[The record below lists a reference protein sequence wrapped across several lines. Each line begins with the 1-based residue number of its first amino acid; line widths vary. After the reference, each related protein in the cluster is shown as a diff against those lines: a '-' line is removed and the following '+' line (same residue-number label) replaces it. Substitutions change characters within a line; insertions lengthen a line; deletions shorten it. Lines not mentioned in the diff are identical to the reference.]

1 MKPRIPFDRRRTG
14 SGVVCAALCMSFAL
28 PPTAFAQEAHEA
40 QAEAALQEGG
50 PRLVLA
56 RRLSPPS
63 LGASTYTQQVK
74 QALVVLS
81 QDYPEVLTAQAA
93 ANTSSFSVD
102 AARQARYPRFRL
114 GTSSGNYNS
123 GAENAKTQG
132 YTVLTAEA
140 RVSLLD
146 GGAMNAAQR
155 AAEAGNQADDEA
167 VVTTSQKVVLD
178 ALTAYLQ
185 VQRFDL
191 KKQIAARAS
200 EVVAELSKAE
210 ARRVALGVTGDNDL
224 NMAAS
229 RRALVA
235 ARESDFAAQRD
246 EAIAKF
252 RNYFKFTPNPES
264 LPVLAAPQQWRIS
277 SQEEALRRAEAR
289 STEIAEAQGRIERA
303 RALAD
308 QQDASLYPT
317 LDAVLVKSKDP
328 RGVSPQDPTRAA
340 FELNWNFGNGFD
352 RQLRLKT
359 ALSEIANQEARL
371 EGVKLN
377 LFELTSASWART
389 VSGRERE
396 RQLMEAVSTSGQA
409 FRGRRRLM
417 EFGRETLPKVLDAQL
432 DYYTLLFD
440 YIDGVFDLR
449 ISELRLARTTGEL
462 RVDPAGLN
470 GWIDR
475 LFGAPRR
482 QVLTEDGLLGTLCIS
497 SNTTCASEPVAER
510 AMGVATANPPLRKSQ
525 RLSIP

>member
-1 MKPRIPFDRRRTG
+1 MRNAPLNSRRRTG
-14 SGVVCAALCMSFAL
+14 TGVVCAALCASFAL
-28 PPTAFAQEAHEA
+28 PPTAFAQEQQQQE
-40 QAEAALQEGG
+40 ALQE
-50 PRLVLA
+50 PPPLVLA
-56 RRLSPPS
+56 RRLSAPS
-63 LGASTYTQQVK
+63 LGAASYAQQVK
-74 QALVVLS
+74 QALVALS
-81 QDYPEVLTAQAA
+81 QEYPEVQTAQAA
-93 ANTSSFSVD
+93 ANTSSYSVD
-102 AARQARYPRFRL
+102 AARQARYPRFKI

-123 GAENAKTQG
+123 GLAGAKTEG

-140 RVSLLD
+140 RMSLLD
-146 GGAMNAAQR
+146 GGAMSAAQR

-185 VQRFDL
+185 VQRYDL
-191 KKQIAARAS
+191 KKQIAHKAT

-235 ARESDFAAQRD
+235 ARESDFQAQRD
-246 EAIAKF
+246 EAMAKF
-252 RNYFKFTPNPES
+252 RNYFKFSPNVES
-264 LPVLAAPQQWRIS
+264 LPVLAAPPQWRIG

-317 LDAVLVKSKDP
+317 LDAVVVKSRDP

-352 RQLRLKT
+352 RQLRLKS
-359 ALSEIANQEARL
+359 ALAEVANQEAKL
-371 EGVKLN
+371 DGVKLN

-440 YIDGVFDLR
+440 YVDGVFDLR
-449 ISELRLARTTGEL
+449 ITELRLARTTGEL
-462 RVDPAGLN
+462 RIDPVGPN
-470 GWIDR
+470 NWIDR
-475 LFGAPRR
+475 LFGSPSRPA
-482 QVLTEDGLLGTLCIS
+482 LTEDGLLAALCIS
-497 SNTTCASEPVAER
+497 SNTACASEPVVER
-510 AMGVATANPPLRKSQ
+510 AAGPASANPPLRKAP
-525 RLSIP
+525 RLSTP

>member
-1 MKPRIPFDRRRTG
+1 MRSAPLNSRRRAGTG
-14 SGVVCAALCMSFAL
+14 AVCAALCASFVL
-28 PPTAFAQEAHEA
+28 PPAAFAQE
-40 QAEAALQEGG
+40 QQQQQQESQLE
-50 PRLVLA
+50 PPPVLMLA
-56 RRLSPPS
+56 RRLSVPS
-63 LGASTYTQQVK
+63 LGAATYAQQVK
-74 QALVVLS
+74 QALIALS
-81 QDYPEVLTAQAA
+81 QDYPEVQTAQAA
-93 ANTSSFSVD
+93 ANTSSYGVD
-102 AARQARYPRFRL
+102 AAKQARYPRFNF
-114 GTSSGNYNS
+114 GTTTGNYNS
-123 GAENAKTQG
+123 GAAGARTQS
-132 YTVLTAEA
+132 YTVLTAQA
-140 RVSLLD
+140 RMSLLD
-146 GGAMNAAQR
+146 GGAMSAAQR

-185 VQRFDL
+185 VQRYDL
-191 KKQIAARAS
+191 KKQIAHKAT

-235 ARESDFAAQRD
+235 ARESDFEAQRD
-246 EAIAKF
+246 EAMAKF
-252 RNYFKFTPNPES
+252 RNYFKFSPNAES
-264 LPVLAAPQQWRIS
+264 LPVLAAPPQWRIG

-289 STEIAEAQGRIERA
+289 STEIAEAQGRIDRA

-317 LDAVLVKSKDP
+317 VDAVIVKTRDP
-328 RGVSPQDPTRAA
+328 NDVTQNPTRAG

-352 RQLRLKT
+352 RQLRLKS
-359 ALSEIANQEARL
+359 ALAEVANQEAKL
-371 EGVKLN
+371 EGVRLN

-462 RVDPAGLN
+462 RIDPVGPN

-475 LFGAPRR
+475 LFGSPSRPA
-482 QVLTEDGLLGTLCIS
+482 LTEDGLLAALCIS
-497 SNTTCASEPVAER
+497 SNTACASEPVVER
-510 AMGVATANPPLRKSQ
+510 AAGPAGANPPLRKAL
-525 RLSIP
+525 RLSVP

>member
-1 MKPRIPFDRRRTG
+1 MMDRISANRRRIG
-14 SGVVCAALCMSFAL
+14 PGVVCAALCVSFTQ
-28 PPTAFAQEAHEA
+28 PPVAFAQEQQEPQAQQEA
-40 QAEAALQEGG
+40 MPGLM
-50 PRLVLA
+50 LA
-56 RRLSPPS
+56 RRLSTPS
-63 LGASTYTQQVK
+63 IGAASYSQQVK
-74 QALVVLS
+74 QALITLS
-81 QDYPEVLTAQAA
+81 REYPEVQTAQAA
-93 ANTSSFSVD
+93 ANTSSYGVD
-102 AARQARYPRFRL
+102 AAKQARYPRLNFS
-114 GTSSGNYNS
+114 TSSGNYNS
-123 GAENAKTQG
+123 GVSNAKTKG
-132 YTVLTAEA
+132 YTVLSAQA
-140 RVSLLD
+140 RMSLID
-146 GGAMNAAQR
+146 GGGMSAAQR
-155 AAEAGNQADDEA
+155 AAEAANMADDEA

-191 KKQIAARAS
+191 KKQIAHRAS

-235 ARESDFAAQRD
+235 ARESDFEAQRD
-246 EAIAKF
+246 EALAKF
-252 RNYFKFTPNPES
+252 RNYYKFSPNPDS
-264 LPVLAAPQQWRIS
+264 LPVLAAPQQWRIT
-277 SQEEALRRAEAR
+277 SQDEALRRAESR
-289 STEIAEAQGRIERA
+289 STEIAEAQGRIDRA

-317 LDAVLVKSKDP
+317 LDAVVIKTRDP
-328 RGVSPQDPTRAA
+328 NDVTQNPTRAG

-352 RQLRLKT
+352 RQLRLKS
-359 ALSEIANQEARL
+359 ALAEVANQEAKL
-371 EGVKLN
+371 EGVRLN

-462 RVDPAGLN
+462 RIDPATTN
-470 GWIDR
+470 TWIDH
-475 LFGAPRR
+475 LFGAPGRP
-482 QVLTEDGLLGTLCIS
+482 VLTEDGLLGALCIS
-497 SNTTCASEPVAER
+497 SNTACASEPVVER
-510 AMGVATANPPLRKSQ
+510 TASAAIGNPPLRRAP
-525 RLSIP
+525 RLTIP

>member
-1 MKPRIPFDRRRTG
+1 MRNAPLNSRRRTG
-14 SGVVCAALCMSFAL
+14 TGVVCAALCASFAL
-28 PPTAFAQEAHEA
+28 PPTALAQEQQQQE
-40 QAEAALQEGG
+40 ALQE
-50 PRLVLA
+50 PPPPLMLA
-56 RRLSPPS
+56 RRLSAPS
-63 LGASTYTQQVK
+63 LGAASYAQQVK
-74 QALVVLS
+74 QALVALS
-81 QDYPEVLTAQAA
+81 QEYPEVQTAQAA
-93 ANTSSFSVD
+93 ANTSSYSVD
-102 AARQARYPRFRL
+102 AARQARYPRFKI

-123 GAENAKTQG
+123 GLAGARTEG

-140 RVSLLD
+140 RMSLLD
-146 GGAMNAAQR
+146 GGAMSAAQR

-185 VQRFDL
+185 VQRYDL
-191 KKQIAARAS
+191 KKQIAHKAT

-235 ARESDFAAQRD
+235 ARESDFQAQRD
-246 EAIAKF
+246 EAMAKF
-252 RNYFKFTPNPES
+252 RNYFKFSPNVES
-264 LPVLAAPQQWRIS
+264 LPVLAAPPQWRIG

-317 LDAVLVKSKDP
+317 LDAVVVKSRDP

-352 RQLRLKT
+352 RQLRLKS
-359 ALSEIANQEARL
+359 ALAEVANQEAKL
-371 EGVKLN
+371 DGVKLN

-440 YIDGVFDLR
+440 YVDGVFDLR

-462 RVDPAGLN
+462 RIDPAGTN
-470 GWIDR
+470 NWIDR
-475 LFGAPRR
+475 LFGAPSRPA
-482 QVLTEDGLLGTLCIS
+482 LTEDGLLAALCIS
-497 SNTTCASEPVAER
+497 SNTACASEPVVER
-510 AMGVATANPPLRKSQ
+510 AAGPGGAGSSLRKAP

>member
-1 MKPRIPFDRRRTG
+1 MMDRNPADRRRMG
-14 SGVVCAALCMSFAL
+14 PGVVCAAVCVSFAL
-28 PPTAFAQEAHEA
+28 PPAAFAQEPEQPQEA
-40 QAEAALQEGG
+40 GATAPNLM
-50 PRLVLA
+50 LA
-56 RRLSPPS
+56 RRLSTPS
-63 LGASTYTQQVK
+63 IGAASYAQQVK
-74 QALVVLS
+74 QALIALS
-81 QDYPEVLTAQAA
+81 QEYPEVLTAQAA
-93 ANTSSFSVD
+93 ANTSSYSVD
-102 AARQARYPRFRL
+102 AARQARYPRFRF
-114 GTSSGNYNS
+114 GTASGNYNS
-123 GAENAKTQG
+123 GAVNAKTQN

-140 RVSLLD
+140 RVSLID
-146 GGAMNAAQR
+146 GGVMNAAQR

-191 KKQIAARAS
+191 KKQIAHRAT

-210 ARRVALGVTGDNDL
+210 ARRVALGVSGDNDL

-235 ARESDFAAQRD
+235 ARESDFEAQRD
-246 EAIAKF
+246 EALAKF
-252 RNYFKFTPNPES
+252 RNYYKFSPNPDS
-264 LPVLAAPQQWRIS
+264 LPVLAAPPQWRIT
-277 SQEEALRRAEAR
+277 SQDEALRRAESR
-289 STEIAEAQGRIERA
+289 STEIAEAQGRIARA
-303 RALAD
+303 KALAD

-352 RQLRLKT
+352 RQLKLKS
-359 ALSEIANQEARL
+359 ALAEVANQEAKL
-371 EGVKLN
+371 EGVKNN

-462 RVDPAGLN
+462 RIDPTATN
-470 GWIDR
+470 NWIDR
-475 LFGAPRR
+475 MFGAPGRP
-482 QVLTEDGLLGTLCIS
+482 VLTEDGLLGALCIS
-497 SNTTCASEPVAER
+497 SNTACASEPVVER
-510 AMGVATANPPLRKSQ
+510 TTNASMANPPLRKAP
-525 RLSIP
+525 RIASIP

>member
-1 MKPRIPFDRRRTG
+1 MSKPVLPGRRVRIAP
-14 SGVVCAALCMSFAL
+14 GVLCATLCVSMAL
-28 PPTAFAQEAHEA
+28 PPTAHAQ
-40 QAEAALQEGG
+40 QTSAEQDEPPAAL
-50 PRLVLA
+50 A
-56 RRLSPPS
+56 FSRRLSSPS
-63 LGASTYTQQVK
+63 LGAASSAQRVK
-74 QALVVLS
+74 QALIALS
-81 QDYPEVLTAQAA
+81 QEYPEVLTAQATA
-93 ANTSSFSVD
+93 STSSFGVD
-102 AARQARYPRFRL
+102 AARMARYPRFKV
-114 GTSSGNYNS
+114 GTSSGTYNS
-123 GAENAKTQG
+123 GAKDAQSQS

-140 RVSLLD
+140 RVSLID
-146 GGAMNAAQR
+146 GGAMSAAQR
-155 AAEAGNQADDEA
+155 AAELANQADDEA

-191 KKQIAARAS
+191 KKQIAHRAT

-210 ARRVALGVTGDNDL
+210 ARRVALGVSGDNDL

-235 ARESDFAAQRD
+235 ARESDFEAQRD
-246 EAIAKF
+246 EALAKF
-252 RNYFKFTPNPES
+252 RNYFKFSPNPES
-264 LPVLAAPQQWRIS
+264 LPVLAAPSHWRIG

-289 STEIAEAQGRIERA
+289 STELAEAQGRVARA
-303 RALAD
+303 RALVD
-308 QQDASLYPT
+308 QTEASLYPT
-317 LDAVLVKSKDP
+317 LDAVVVKSKDP

-352 RQLRLKT
+352 RQLKLKG
-359 ALSEIANQEARL
+359 ALAEVANQEAKM

-377 LFELTSASWART
+377 LMELTASSWSRT
-389 VSGRERE
+389 VAGRERE

-462 RVDPAGLN
+462 RIDPIGAN
-470 GWIDR
+470 NWIDR
-475 LFGAPRR
+475 IFGPPSRN
-482 QVLTEDGLLGTLCIS
+482 VLTEDGLLGALCIS
-497 SNTTCASEPVAER
+497 SNTTCATEPVVDRSPGASF
-510 AMGVATANPPLRKSQ
+510 ANPPLRRTT
-525 RLSIP
+525 RLGIN

>member
-1 MKPRIPFDRRRTG
+1 MRTPALPGRRARIAP
-14 SGVVCAALCMSFAL
+14 GVLCATLCVSMAL
-28 PPTAFAQEAHEA
+28 PPTAHAQ
-40 QAEAALQEGG
+40 QASAEQDEPPAAL
-50 PRLVLA
+50 A
-56 RRLSPPS
+56 FSRRLSSPS
-63 LGASTYTQQVK
+63 LGAASSAQRVK
-74 QALVVLS
+74 QALIALS
-81 QDYPEVLTAQAA
+81 QEYPEVLTAQATA
-93 ANTSSFSVD
+93 STSSFGVD
-102 AARQARYPRFRL
+102 AARMARYPRFKV
-114 GTSSGNYNS
+114 GTSSGTYNS
-123 GAENAKTQG
+123 GAKDAQSQS

-140 RVSLLD
+140 RVSLID
-146 GGAMNAAQR
+146 GGAMSAAQR
-155 AAEAGNQADDEA
+155 AAELANQADDEA

-191 KKQIAARAS
+191 KKQIAHRAT

-210 ARRVALGVTGDNDL
+210 ARRVALGVSGDNDL

-235 ARESDFAAQRD
+235 ARESDFEAQRD
-246 EAIAKF
+246 EALAKF
-252 RNYFKFTPNPES
+252 RNYFKFSPNPES
-264 LPVLAAPQQWRIS
+264 LPVLAAPSHWRIG

-289 STEIAEAQGRIERA
+289 STELAEAQGRVARA
-303 RALAD
+303 RALVD
-308 QQDASLYPT
+308 QTEASLYPT
-317 LDAVLVKSKDP
+317 LDAVVVKSKDP

-352 RQLRLKT
+352 RQLKLKG
-359 ALSEIANQEARL
+359 ALAEVANQEAKM

-377 LFELTSASWART
+377 LMELTASSWSRT
-389 VSGRERE
+389 VAGRERE

-462 RVDPAGLN
+462 RIDPIGAN
-470 GWIDR
+470 NWIDR
-475 LFGAPRR
+475 IFGPPSRN
-482 QVLTEDGLLGTLCIS
+482 VLTEDGLLGALCIS
-497 SNTTCASEPVAER
+497 SNTTCATEPVVDRSPGASF
-510 AMGVATANPPLRKSQ
+510 ANPPLRRTT

>member
-1 MKPRIPFDRRRTG
+1 MKYRTSLDRRRIG
-14 SGVVCAALCMSFAL
+14 PGVVCAALCASFAL
-28 PPTAFAQEAHEA
+28 SPTAFAQLQADA
-40 QAEAALQEGG
+40 QELQQPG
-50 PRLVLA
+50 PSLMLA

-63 LGASTYTQQVK
+63 LGAASYAAQVK
-74 QALVVLS
+74 QALIVLS
-81 QDYPEVLTAQAA
+81 QDYPEVQTAQAA
-93 ANTSSFSVD
+93 ANTSGYGVD
-102 AARQARYPRFRL
+102 AAKQARYPRFKL

-123 GAENAKTQG
+123 GEKGAKTQS

-140 RVSLLD
+140 RMSLLD
-146 GGAMNAAQR
+146 GGALSAAQR
-155 AAEAGNQADDEA
+155 AAEAGSQADDEA

-191 KKQIAARAS
+191 KKQIAHRAT

-210 ARRVALGVTGDNDL
+210 ARRVQLGVTGDNDL

-252 RNYFKFTPNPES
+252 RNYFKFTPNAES
-264 LPVLAAPQQWRIS
+264 LPVLAAPPQWRIA
-277 SQEEALRRAEAR
+277 SQDEALRRAEAR

-317 LDAVLVKSKDP
+317 LDAVVVKSKDP

-340 FELNWNFGNGFD
+340 LELNWNFGNGFD
-352 RQLRLKT
+352 RQLRLRT
-359 ALSEIANQEARL
+359 ALAEVANQEAKL

-377 LFELTSASWART
+377 LFELTSASWSRT

-396 RQLMEAVSTSGQA
+396 RQLMEAVSTAGQA

-417 EFGRETLPKVLDAQL
+417 EFGRETLPNVLDAQL

-462 RVDPAGLN
+462 RIDPASPN

-475 LFGAPRR
+475 LFGAPSR
-482 QVLTEDGLLGTLCIS
+482 QVLTEDGLLGALCIS
-497 SNTTCASEPVAER
+497 SNTACASEPVAER
-510 AMGVATANPPLRKSQ
+510 TVGPAGAAPALRRTP
-525 RLSIP
+525 RLSTP

>member
-1 MKPRIPFDRRRTG
+1 MKYRKPVDLRRMG
-14 SGVVCAALCMSFAL
+14 SGAVCAALCASVAL
-28 PPTAFAQEAHEA
+28 PPAAFAQEQQQQQEA
-40 QAEAALQEGG
+40 GATLM
-50 PRLVLA
+50 LA

-63 LGASTYTQQVK
+63 LGAASYTQQVK
-74 QALVVLS
+74 QALITLS
-81 QDYPEVLTAQAA
+81 QEYPEVQTAQAA
-93 ANTSSFSVD
+93 ANTSSYSVD
-102 AARQARYPRFRL
+102 AAKQARYPRFKL

-123 GAENAKTQG
+123 GAENAKTQS

-140 RVSLLD
+140 RMSLID

-167 VVTTSQKVVLD
+167 VITTSQKVVLD

-191 KKQIAARAS
+191 KKQIAHKAT
-200 EVVAELSKAE
+200 EVVAEISKAE
-210 ARRVALGVTGDNDL
+210 ARRVVLGVSGDNDL

-235 ARESDFAAQRD
+235 ARESDFEAQRD
-246 EAIAKF
+246 EALAKF
-252 RNYFKFTPNPES
+252 RNYFKFSPNAES
-264 LPVLAAPQQWRIS
+264 LPVLAAPTQWRIG
-277 SQEEALRRAEAR
+277 SQEEALRRAESR
-289 STEIAEAQGRIERA
+289 STEIAEAQGRIDRA
-303 RALAD
+303 KALAD
-308 QQDASLYPT
+308 QQDASLYPS

-352 RQLRLKT
+352 RQLRLRS
-359 ALSEIANQEARL
+359 ALAEVANQEAKL

-396 RQLMEAVSTSGQA
+396 KQLMEAVSTAGQA

-440 YIDGVFDLR
+440 YVDGVFDLR

-462 RVDPAGLN
+462 RIDPVGTN

-475 LFGAPRR
+475 LFGAPSR
-482 QVLTEDGLLGTLCIS
+482 QVLTEDGLLAKLCIS
-497 SNTTCASEPVAER
+497 SNTACASEPVAER
-510 AMGVATANPPLRKSQ
+510 SVDAAGANPPLRRTP
-525 RLSIP
+525 RLSTP

>member
-1 MKPRIPFDRRRTG
+1 MMDRTSAGRRRMG
-14 SGVVCAALCMSFAL
+14 PGVVCAALCVSFTL
-28 PPTAFAQEAHEA
+28 PPVAFAQEVPQPEGQEA
-40 QAEAALQEGG
+40 IPGL
-50 PRLVLA
+50 LLA
-56 RRLSPPS
+56 RRLSAPS
-63 LGASTYTQQVK
+63 LGAANYTQQVK
-74 QALVVLS
+74 QALIALS
-81 QDYPEVLTAQAA
+81 QEYPEVQTAQAA
-93 ANTSSFSVD
+93 ANTSSYGVD
-102 AARQARYPRFRL
+102 AAKQARYPRLNFS
-114 GTSSGNYNS
+114 TSSGSYNS
-123 GAENAKTQG
+123 GVAKAKTQN
-132 YTVLTAEA
+132 YTVLSAQV
-140 RVSLLD
+140 RMSLLD
-146 GGAMNAAQR
+146 GGAMSAAQR
-155 AAEAGNQADDEA
+155 AAEAANLADDEA

-191 KKQIAARAS
+191 KKQIAHRAT

-246 EAIAKF
+246 EALAKF
-252 RNYFKFTPNPES
+252 RNYFKFSPNTDA
-264 LPVLAAPQQWRIS
+264 LPVLAAPPQWRIG

-289 STEIAEAQGRIERA
+289 STEIAEAQGRIDRA
-303 RALAD
+303 KALAD

-317 LDAVLVKSKDP
+317 IDAVVVKTKDP
-328 RGVSPQDPTRAA
+328 NDVTQNPTRAGL
-340 FELNWNFGNGFD
+340 ELNWNFGNGFD
-352 RQLRLKT
+352 RQLRLKS
-359 ALSEIANQEARL
+359 ALAEVASQEAKL
-371 EGVKLN
+371 EGVRLN

-396 RQLMEAVSTSGQA
+396 KQLMEAVSTSGQA

-462 RVDPAGLN
+462 RIDPTMPN
-470 GWIDR
+470 TWIDS
-475 LFGAPRR
+475 LFGAPGRP
-482 QVLTEDGLLGTLCIS
+482 VLTEDGLLGALCIS
-497 SNTTCASEPVAER
+497 SNTACASEPVVER
-510 AMGVATANPPLRKSQ
+510 TAGAAGANPSLRRAP
-525 RLSIP
+525 RLSTP

>member
-1 MKPRIPFDRRRTG
+1 MRTAPLNSRRRTG
-14 SGVVCAALCMSFAL
+14 TGVVCAALCASFAL
-28 PPTAFAQEAHEA
+28 PPAAFAQEQQQQESQ
-40 QAEAALQEGG
+40 QAPQE
-50 PRLVLA
+50 PSLPLTLA

-63 LGASTYTQQVK
+63 LGAASYAQQVK
-74 QALVVLS
+74 QALVALS
-81 QDYPEVLTAQAA
+81 QDYPEVQTAQAA
-93 ANTSSFSVD
+93 ANTSSYGVD
-102 AARQARYPRFRL
+102 AAKQARYPRFSF
-114 GTSSGNYNS
+114 GTTSGNYNS
-123 GAENAKTQG
+123 GVTGAKTQG
-132 YTVLTAEA
+132 YTVLTAQA
-140 RVSLLD
+140 RMSLLD
-146 GGAMNAAQR
+146 GGGMSAAQR

-167 VVTTSQKVVLD
+167 VITTSQKVVLD

-185 VQRFDL
+185 VQRYDL
-191 KKQIAARAS
+191 KKQIAHKAT

-235 ARESDFAAQRD
+235 ARESDFEAQRD
-246 EAIAKF
+246 EAMAKF
-252 RNYFKFTPNPES
+252 RNYFKFSPNAES
-264 LPVLAAPQQWRIS
+264 LPVLAAPPQWRIG

-289 STEIAEAQGRIERA
+289 STEIAEAQGRIDRA

-317 LDAVLVKSKDP
+317 LDAVVVKTRDP
-328 RGVSPQDPTRAA
+328 SDVTQNPTRAG

-352 RQLRLKT
+352 RQLRLKS
-359 ALSEIANQEARL
+359 ALAEVANQEAKL

-462 RVDPAGLN
+462 RIDPVGPN

-475 LFGAPRR
+475 LFGSPSRPA
-482 QVLTEDGLLGTLCIS
+482 LTEDGLLGALCIS
-497 SNTTCASEPVAER
+497 SNTACASEPVVER
-510 AMGVATANPPLRKSQ
+510 AAGPAGVNPLLRKAP

>member
-1 MKPRIPFDRRRTG
+1 MKYRQPADRRRMG
-14 SGVVCAALCMSFAL
+14 AGVVCAALCASFVL
-28 PPTAFAQEAHEA
+28 PPVAFAQEQQEA
-40 QAEAALQEGG
+40 GA
-50 PRLVLA
+50 RLLLA

-63 LGASTYTQQVK
+63 LGAASYTQQVK
-74 QALVVLS
+74 QALVALS
-81 QDYPEVLTAQAA
+81 QDYPEVQTAQAA
-93 ANTSSFSVD
+93 ANTSSYGVD
-102 AARQARYPRFRL
+102 AARQARYPRFKF

-123 GAENAKTQG
+123 GAANAKTQS

-146 GGAMNAAQR
+146 GGAMSAAQR
-155 AAEAGNQADDEA
+155 AAEAANQADDEA

-191 KKQIAARAS
+191 KKQIAHKAT
-200 EVVAELSKAE
+200 EVVAEISKAE
-210 ARRVALGVTGDNDL
+210 ARRVALGVSGDNDL

-235 ARESDFAAQRD
+235 ARESDFEAQRD
-246 EAIAKF
+246 EALAKF
-252 RNYFKFTPNPES
+252 RNYFKFSPNAES
-264 LPVLAAPQQWRIS
+264 LPVLAAPAQWRIS
-277 SQEEALRRAEAR
+277 SQEEALRRAESR
-289 STEIAEAQGRIERA
+289 STEIAEAQGRIDRA
-303 RALAD
+303 KALAD
-308 QQDASLYPT
+308 QQDASLYPS

-352 RQLRLKT
+352 RQLRLKS
-359 ALSEIANQEARL
+359 ALAEVANQEAKL
-371 EGVKLN
+371 ESVKLN

-396 RQLMEAVSTSGQA
+396 RQLMEAVSTAGQA

-462 RVDPAGLN
+462 RIDPAGPN

-482 QVLTEDGLLGTLCIS
+482 QVLTEDGLLGALCIS
-497 SNTTCASEPVAER
+497 SNTTCAAEPTVDR
-510 AMGVATANPPLRKSQ
+510 SPGTSFANPPLRRTT
-525 RLSIP
+525 RLGTN